1 MPEGFHHEHKAKGYA
16 IATDLDDGKP
26 GAYDLPPPTT
36 AGAIEPV
43 KDKEGNIVQGQQ
55 EGDKEKWVDRTGWAP
70 RFGNGVDPNAPVE
83 ESLLDHQTWVEG
95 QLPDKL
101 YGGKL
106 GQFVGLMRVLL
117 ICMRRLVSQ
126 HGDYYFCLF
135 GFLLHCRS
143 RRWIGLGFPDHGRVW
158 HVLSHIA
165 PPCEEERP
173 RRHQSRDGQG

>member
-95 QLPDKL
+95 QLPDKF

-106 GQFVGLMRVLL
+106 GQFVGIMRLFTDL
-117 ICMRRLVSQ
+117 GAQTGITIRRL
-126 HGDYYFCLF
+126 L
-135 GFLLHCRS
+135 FLLVWLPTS
-143 RRWIGLGFPDHGRVW
+143 LPSSAVDWLGFF
-158 HVLSHIA
+158 
-165 PPCEEERP
+165 
-173 RRHQSRDGQG
+173 